1 MVQSVDT
8 NLPKIRILGMD
19 TDETG
24 KLNVEFEVCDEFLE
38 YAKFELQKD
47 ELTQEELGEYVSTLI
62 HKSLNKEDGYDI
74 KQNFT
79 ENNKTNIDK

>member
-1 MVQSVDT
+1 MEQSTEDT
-8 NLPKIRILGMD
+8 LPKIKILGMD

-24 KLNVEFEVCDEFLE
+24 KLSVEFEVCDEFLE
-38 YAKFELQKD
+38 YAKFELQKE
-47 ELTQEELGEYVSTLI
+47 ELTQNELGDYVSNLI

-79 ENNKTNIDK
+79 ENNKTNIDN

>member
-1 MVQSVDT
+1 MEQSVDT

-47 ELTQEELGEYVSTLI
+47 ELTQEELGEYVSTCFSALPAGR
-62 HKSLNKEDGYDI
+62 LLWPMF
-74 KQNFT
+74 QLL
-79 ENNKTNIDK
+79 